1 MPTRAFICGC
11 AGFELT
17 QVERTFL
24 RESQPWGL
32 ILFRRNVETPAQVA
46 RLVAQFRECVGRTAP
61 VLIDQEGGRVQRLG
75 PPHWRAYPSAARL
88 AQFGDQSAHLVTLAA
103 RLMAHDLA
111 QLGINI
117 DCLPVLDVPAVGGHA
132 VIGDRAYGD
141 NAASVAMLGRAAA
154 SGLMAGGVLP
164 VMKHIPGHGR
174 AGADTHLELPVVA
187 TSRAE
192 LERSDFAAFRAC
204 RDLPM
209 AMTAHVVYSD
219 IDPSG
224 PATTSALVV
233 QAIIRDFIGF
243 DGLLISDDL
252 SMKALSGTFTEKT
265 ARLFAA
271 GVDMALHCN
280 GDIGEALEIVS
291 STPVLQGKALQRAD
305 SALAQLRAPE
315 PFDPVDAA
323 AELLRALA
331 VLA

>member
-88 AQFGDQSAHLVTLAA
+88 AQFGDQSAHLVMLAA

-164 VMKHIPGHGR
+164 VIKHIPGHGR

-252 SMKALSGTFTEKT
+252 SMKALSGTFAEKT